1 MNKNVVTYLLI
12 FFSIFSLQAF
22 AFEAET
28 FHFRCES
35 GEIVRKGDTK
45 AQVIKKCGE
54 PMYTDIPFILHK
66 RGHFNDSFIEVKVE
80 DWTYIGK
87 NEFIY
92 RVRFHGNNVSSIT
105 NEGR

>member
-1 MNKNVVTYLLI
+1 MSKIIVKELLI
-12 FFSIFSLQAF
+12 FLVILSQQAF

-28 FHFRCES
+28 FNFRCES

-54 PMYTDIPFILHK
+54 PMYTDIPFILHQ
-66 RGHFNDSFIEVKVE
+66 RSFYDSYIEIKVE

-92 RVRFHGNNVSSIT
+92 RVRFYGNNVFSIT